1 MTLLAADFESGCN
14 FSFHLLGREVGGQWE
29 SNNVSFFKF
38 GKQNVHT
45 DVLCLKDKTAFVC
58 YNVTLVKI
66 SVDNEKQKQQ
76 QQQQKKPFVI
86 ILKMTKFK
94 IQAIKA

>member
-14 FSFHLLGREVGGQWE
+14 FSFICWGGLWEGKGE
-29 SNNVSFFKF
+29 SNHVCFFKF

-66 SVDNEKQKQQ
+66 SVDNEKQK
-76 QQQQKKPFVI
+76 P
-86 ILKMTKFK
+86 L
-94 IQAIKA
+94 